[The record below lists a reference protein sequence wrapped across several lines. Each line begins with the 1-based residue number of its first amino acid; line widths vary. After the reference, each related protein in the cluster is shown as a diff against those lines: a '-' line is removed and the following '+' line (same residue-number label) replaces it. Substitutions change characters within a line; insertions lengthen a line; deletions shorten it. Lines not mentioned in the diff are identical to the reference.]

1 MATNAVAWL
10 LSYVYRDGVSLS
22 TLVEAVDALRDS
34 LKTRKRDT
42 GFSGHSRDAVLHAVS
57 IFITVAFSNYVVYSM
72 SFRINYSFPNRI

>member
-22 TLVEAVDALRDS
+22 ILVEAVDALRDS

-42 GFSGHSRDAVLHAVS
+42 GFSGQSRDAVLHAVS
-57 IFITVAFSNYVVYSM
+57 TVYNCLTVAVLKCC
-72 SFRINYSFPNRI
+72 